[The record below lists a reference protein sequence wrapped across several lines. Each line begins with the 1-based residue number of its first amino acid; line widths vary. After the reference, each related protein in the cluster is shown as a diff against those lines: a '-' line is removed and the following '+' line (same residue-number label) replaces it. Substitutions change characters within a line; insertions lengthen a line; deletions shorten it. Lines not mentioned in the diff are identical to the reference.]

1 MRKEVERLEEEVK
14 KHQYLLS
21 VERERDPPAVATR
34 QEEEGNGEARKEKYS
49 ADLTGKGSIILED
62 EEKRNVD
69 ELDETIASVQK
80 VVVEENFEL
89 PKEISEPVEEFSV
102 EVSSDEEP
110 SNCKEET
117 KKCEEMVGK
126 KSLSKQV
133 KEAPGKQDKG
143 APVKTR
149 TPAKQGP
156 ISTLKKTT
164 KTTESKQQKEKAK
177 HKGKGEWQ
185 VATQTVSR
193 KAQRQIGKDKCQ
205 GTPKE
210 WLGPFECCSKNC
222 HESWAKVSGW
232 EKKVK
237 ITITLCWK
245 PWQ

>member
-21 VERERDPPAVATR
+21 VERERAPLAVATR
-34 QEEEGNGEARKEKYS
+34 QEEEGNGEARKEKSS

-80 VVVEENFEL
+80 AVVEENFEL

-133 KEAPGKQDKG
+133 KEAPGKQDKE

-156 ISTLKKTT
+156 ILKKTM

-185 VATQTVSR
+185 VATQAVSK
-193 KAQRQIGKDKCQ
+193 KAQSQSGKDKCQ
-205 GTPKE
+205 GTPKV
-210 WLGPFECCSKNC
+210 WLGPFECSSENC

-245 PWQ
+245 PW

>member
-21 VERERDPPAVATR
+21 VERERAPLAVATR
-34 QEEEGNGEARKEKYS
+34 QEEEGNGEARKEKSS
-49 ADLTGKGSIILED
+49 ANLTGKGSIILED

-69 ELDETIASVQK
+69 GLDETIASVQK
-80 VVVEENFEL
+80 AVVEENFEL

-133 KEAPGKQDKG
+133 KEAPGKQDKE

-156 ISTLKKTT
+156 ILKKTM

-185 VATQTVSR
+185 VATQAVSK
-193 KAQRQIGKDKCQ
+193 KAQSQSGKDKCQ

-210 WLGPFECCSKNC
+210 WLGPFECCSQNC
-222 HESWAKVSGW
+222 DESWAKVSGW

>member
-1 MRKEVERLEEEVK
+1 MK

-21 VERERDPPAVATR
+21 VQRERAPLAVATR
-34 QEEEGNGEARKEKYS
+34 QEEEGNGEARKEKSS

-80 VVVEENFEL
+80 AVVEENFEL

-110 SNCKEET
+110 NNCKEET
-117 KKCEEMVGK
+117 KKYEEMVGK

-133 KEAPGKQDKG
+133 KEAPGKQDKE

-156 ISTLKKTT
+156 ISTLK

-185 VATQTVSR
+185 VATQAVSK
-193 KAQRQIGKDKCQ
+193 KAQSQSGKDKCQ

-210 WLGPFECCSKNC
+210 WLGPFECCSENC

-237 ITITLCWK
+237 ITITLRWK
-245 PWQ
+245 PW

>member
-1 MRKEVERLEEEVK
+1 MK

-21 VERERDPPAVATR
+21 VERERAPLAVATR
-34 QEEEGNGEARKEKYS
+34 QEEEGNGEARKEKSS

-69 ELDETIASVQK
+69 ELDKTIASVQK
-80 VVVEENFEL
+80 AVEENFEL

-133 KEAPGKQDKG
+133 KEAPGKQDKE

-156 ISTLKKTT
+156 ILKKTM

-185 VATQTVSR
+185 VATQAVSK
-193 KAQRQIGKDKCQ
+193 KAQSQSGKDKCQ

-210 WLGPFECCSKNC
+210 WLGPFECCSENC

-237 ITITLCWK
+237 ITITLRWK
-245 PWQ
+245 PW

>member
-34 QEEEGNGEARKEKYS
+34 QEEEGNGEARKEKSS

-69 ELDETIASVQK
+69 ELDKTIASVQK
-80 VVVEENFEL
+80 AVVEENFEL

-117 KKCEEMVGK
+117 KKYEEKVGK

-133 KEAPGKQDKG
+133 KEAPGKQDKE
-143 APVKTR
+143 APVQTR

-156 ISTLKKTT
+156 ILKKTM

-185 VATQTVSR
+185 VATQAVSK
-193 KAQRQIGKDKCQ
+193 KAQSQSGKDKCQ

-210 WLGPFECCSKNC
+210 WLGPFECCSENC

-237 ITITLCWK
+237 ITITLRWK
-245 PWQ
+245 PW

>member
-1 MRKEVERLEEEVK
+1 MK

-34 QEEEGNGEARKEKYS
+34 QEEEGNGEARKEKSS

-69 ELDETIASVQK
+69 ELDKTIASVQK
-80 VVVEENFEL
+80 AVVEENFEL

-133 KEAPGKQDKG
+133 KEAPGKQDKE

-156 ISTLKKTT
+156 ILKKTM

-185 VATQTVSR
+185 VATQAVSK
-193 KAQRQIGKDKCQ
+193 KAQSQSGKDKCQ

-210 WLGPFECCSKNC
+210 WLGPFECCSENC

-237 ITITLCWK
+237 ITITLRWK

>member
-21 VERERDPPAVATR
+21 VEREQDPPAVATR
-34 QEEEGNGEARKEKYS
+34 QEEEGNGEARKEKSS

-80 VVVEENFEL
+80 AVVEENFEL

-133 KEAPGKQDKG
+133 KEAPGKQDKE

-156 ISTLKKTT
+156 ILKKTM

-185 VATQTVSR
+185 VATQAVSK
-193 KAQRQIGKDKCQ
+193 KAQSQSGKDKCQ

-245 PWQ
+245 PW

>member
-21 VERERDPPAVATR
+21 VERERAPLAVATR
-34 QEEEGNGEARKEKYS
+34 QEEEGNGEARKEKSS
-49 ADLTGKGSIILED
+49 ANLTGKGSIILED

-69 ELDETIASVQK
+69 ELDKTIASVQK
-80 VVVEENFEL
+80 AVVEENFEL

-133 KEAPGKQDKG
+133 KEAPGKQGKG

-185 VATQTVSR
+185 VATQAVSK
-193 KAQRQIGKDKCQ
+193 KAQSQSGKDKCQ

-237 ITITLCWK
+237 ITITLRWK
-245 PWQ
+245 PW